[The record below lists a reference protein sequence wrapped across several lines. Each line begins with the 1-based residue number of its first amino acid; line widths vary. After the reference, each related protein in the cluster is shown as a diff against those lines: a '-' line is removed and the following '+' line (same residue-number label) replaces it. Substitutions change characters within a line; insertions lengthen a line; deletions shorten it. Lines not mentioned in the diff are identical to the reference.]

1 VVYLVTVGLLCLLSL
16 VLNAIVLN
24 LNDRDVYFQKD
35 MPKWVKIKI
44 YISLRTYIYFCPI
57 INMDNL
63 LIVRSD
69 RSISSKVIF
78 VIFAKSLLFA
88 TF

>member
-1 VVYLVTVGLLCLLSL
+1 MVYLVTVGLLCLLSL

-63 LIVRSD
+63 LIDRSD